1 MNRKLIRL
9 SARERHIFI
18 ARFSFLAIRAGPLPF
33 KRRRASSVRH
43 HAVLRR
49 GAEQLRGP
57 VQKTHHRSGERSF
70 FDLDQSSCSL
80 FEGLMLT
87 PTLNFDA
94 PADHFTVGGAAGPEH
109 SVHLRLHPHPPV
121 SSQSVST
128 RGNNSKPGH
137 RALAD
142 VRDDHLRVHLS
153 TLSNVKEEGFD
164 YKIRDIPT
172 LLQNKSTQG

>member
-1 MNRKLIRL
+1 MNVTFSSLAFPSSRSELDHFRSNGGEPPQCGITLCFGEELSNSEDPSRKLI
-9 SARERHIFI
+9 I
-18 ARFSFLAIRAGPLPF
+18 
-33 KRRRASSVRH
+33 
-43 HAVLRR
+43 
-49 GAEQLRGP
+49 
-57 VQKTHHRSGERSF
+57 VQVSEAF

-121 SSQSVST
+121 SGQSVST